1 MPTPAE
7 SLITVQE
14 QGHILLI
21 GLNRPEKYNAMNLAA
36 IDQLAKAYQLLED
49 SPNLRVGVVFSHGDH
64 FCAGLDLA
72 EVSAE
77 IAKRGPMALSGNS
90 HIDPYGIWGA
100 KVSKPIVMALHGISF
115 TISIELALASDIV
128 IAAEDVRFR
137 QLEVGRGIIPF
148 GGATIRATEQLGWG
162 NAMRFL
168 LTGEEFGAEEALRI
182 GLISEITP
190 IGQDTQRAIEIAE
203 LIAKQAPMGVYG
215 TIANARVSRESGEE
229 AAVEHMRQILPGILA
244 SQDAAEGINSFLER
258 REGNFTGM

>member
-1 MPTPAE
+1 MPTPVA

-36 IDQLAKAYQLLED
+36 IDQLAQAYQLLED

-77 IAKRGPMALSGNS
+77 VTRRGPDALSGNS
-90 HIDPYGIWGA
+90 HVDPYGIWGP

-128 IAAEDVRFR
+128 IAAEDTRFR

-168 LTGEEFGAEEALRI
+168 LTGEEFGAQEALRI
-182 GLISEITP
+182 GLVQEITP
-190 IGQDTQRAIEIAE
+190 VGEDTQRAIEIAE

-215 TIANARVSRESGEE
+215 TLANARVVRESGEE
-229 AAVEHMRQILPGILA
+229 AAIEHLRQILPGILE
-244 SQDAAEGINSFLER
+244 SQDAAEGVNSFLER
-258 REGNFTGM
+258 REGNFTGS

>member
-1 MPTPAE
+1 MPTPVE
-7 SLITVQE
+7 NLITVQE
-14 QGHILLI
+14 QGHVLLI
-21 GLNRPEKYNAMNLAA
+21 GLNRPDKYNAMNLTA

-49 SPNLRVGVVFSHGDH
+49 SPDLRVGVVFAHGDH

-72 EVSAE
+72 EVGPEVAR
-77 IAKRGPMALSGNS
+77 RGPDTLSGNS
-90 HIDPYGIWGA
+90 DIDPYGLWGA
-100 KVSKPIVMALHGISF
+100 KVSKPIVIALHGISY
-115 TISIELALASDIV
+115 TLSIELALASDIV

-148 GGATIRATEQLGWG
+148 GGATVRATEQLGWS

-203 LIAKQAPMGVYG
+203 LIAKQAPLGVCG
-215 TIANARVSRESGEE
+215 TLANARVARELGEE
-229 AAVEHMRQILPGILA
+229 AAVAHLRQILPGIMT

-258 REGNFTGM
+258 REGNFTGA

>member
-1 MPTPAE
+1 MTTPVE

-36 IDQLAKAYQLLED
+36 IDQLAQAYQLLED
-49 SPNLRVGVVFSHGDH
+49 SPNLRVGVLFSHGDH

-72 EVSAE
+72 EVSDE
-77 IAKRGPMALSGNS
+77 VAKRGPVALAGNS
-90 HIDPYGIWGA
+90 NIDPYGMWRP

-128 IAAEDVRFR
+128 IAAEDTRFR

-168 LTGEEFGAEEALRI
+168 LTGEEFGAQEALRI
-182 GLISEITP
+182 GLVQEITP
-190 IGQDTQRAIEIAE
+190 VGGDTQRAIEIAE
-203 LIAKQAPMGVYG
+203 LIAQQAPLGVYG
-215 TIANARVSRESGEE
+215 TLANARVARESGEE
-229 AAVEHMRQILPGILA
+229 AAIEHLRQILPGILE
-244 SQDAAEGINSFLER
+244 SQDAAEGVKSFLER
-258 REGNFTGM
+258 RDGTFTGA